1 MKKQENEKHRDAPN
15 NSKRKLDP
23 MGVMMRVMTRVT
35 SVLAGLSAAIFS
47 LSALADDHG
56 PVPVGE
62 GAFVTLMVKAADP
75 DSYIEM
81 LKKNP
86 APFEAIGST
95 VAGACVTK
103 TGADYPGQM
112 FIWNGFDSMEEA
124 LAATDKY
131 DANKA
136 TAELS
141 AVREV
146 QYNAMF
152 KPLKA
157 FDLEPNSERL
167 WRLDIAPG
175 NLNAFVKK
183 MVQLEKA
190 LRDDGHSINIGVFQP
205 IGGGSH
211 ETIHLRAVSPTY
223 AESGRVLDAAFAG
236 ATWMTIWGE
245 AMAPV
250 EEVVSDNFKHC

>member
-1 MKKQENEKHRDAPN
+1 MIMDQSP
-15 NSKRKLDP
+15 
-23 MGVMMRVMTRVT
+23 
-35 SVLAGLSAAIFS
+35 
-47 LSALADDHG
+47 
-56 PVPVGE
+56 GE

-103 TGADYPGQM
+103 TGADYPGHVH
-112 FIWNGFDSMEEA
+112 MEWLWLYGGG

-146 QYNAMF
+146 QYNARF

-157 FDLEPNSERL
+157 FDLAPN
-167 WRLDIAPG
+167 
-175 NLNAFVKK
+175 
-183 MVQLEKA
+183 
-190 LRDDGHSINIGVFQP
+190 
-205 IGGGSH
+205 
-211 ETIHLRAVSPTY
+211 
-223 AESGRVLDAAFAG
+223 
-236 ATWMTIWGE
+236 
-245 AMAPV
+245 
-250 EEVVSDNFKHC
+250 

>member
-1 MKKQENEKHRDAPN
+1 
-15 NSKRKLDP
+15 
-23 MGVMMRVMTRVT
+23 MRVMTKVT
-35 SVLAGLSAAIFS
+35 SVLAGLSATIFY

-62 GAFVTLMVKAADP
+62 GAFVALMVKAADP

-112 FIWNGFDSMEEA
+112 FIWNGFDSMEQA

-157 FDLEPNSERL
+157 FDLDPNSERL
-167 WRLDIAPG
+167 WRLDIDPS

-183 MVQLEKA
+183 MVQLEEA
-190 LRDDGHSINIGVFQP
+190 MRNEGFSINIGVFQP

-211 ETIHLRAVSPTY
+211 EKIHLRAVSPSH
-223 AESGRVLDAAFAG
+223 AQSGKVLDAAFAG
-236 ATWMTIWGE
+236 ASWVAIWRE
-245 AMAPV
+245 AMMLV
-250 EEVVSDNFKHC
+250 DEVVSDNFEHCQVIYTAE